1 MTNTYLAHEF
11 PPAVHTEV
19 SAALCS
25 FDPNTTSEGVRL
37 HVKSGCN
44 AAQVLNQTK
53 QNRFSRLSILY
64 ARLYTEIKMKTFLSA
79 V

>member
-1 MTNTYLAHEF
+1 MMNTYLAHEF

-53 QNRFSRLSILY
+53 
-64 ARLYTEIKMKTFLSA
+64 
-79 V
+79 